1 MSLSLLV
8 SHWRRLL
15 PAVLVGLILC
25 LGAALFVLDSSP
37 SPPVEES
44 SAPPTPAPPVDAA
57 PPAVETPQANA
68 ETPQTFLNI
77 LAGILDKPEA
87 AQYPS
92 APFWELVEDERM
104 YKKFQGYLDRDPDAR
119 ARWQAEWDEAQRES
133 LEESLRHLHDENLNW
148 FGHALMLSPSLRELD
163 DYIELLA
170 VNAVEPR
177 TLKLLAIA
185 ENGSSAEKQ
194 VLSDTLTQFCQAY
207 ADRKEAEILDP
218 VPILAAQLDPDGST
232 LSTLVAAAERRLD
245 DWDRN
250 QQLREE
256 HERKNGLPVSARI
269 PPTHG
274 SKGVA
279 YAGKT
284 LLDRFLREPE
294 LRQGLNPAQLALLRQ
309 YEHFTEDNGLT
320 GPEDFNLDAVMPLID
335 YARRL
340 QELADPAS

>member
-1 MSLSLLV
+1 M
-8 SHWRRLL
+8 
-15 PAVLVGLILC
+15 
-25 LGAALFVLDSSP
+25 
-37 SPPVEES
+37 
-44 SAPPTPAPPVDAA
+44 DAA
-57 PPAVETPQANA
+57 PPTVDTPQAAA

-87 AQYPS
+87 GQYPS

-104 YKKFQGYLDRDPDAR
+104 YIRFQAYLDRDPDAR

-133 LEESLRHLHDENLNW
+133 LEESLRHLHDENCKWTLQ
-148 FGHALMLSPSLRELD
+148 ALSQSPSMQEYD
-163 DYIELLA
+163 DYIQLLA

-207 ADRKEAEILDP
+207 ADRKEGDIADSLP
-218 VPILAAQLDPDGST
+218 VLAAQLDPDGRT
-232 LSTLVAAAERRLD
+232 LSTLVAAAERKVQTYEAHVL
-245 DWDRN
+245 W
-250 QQLREE
+250 
-256 HERKNGLPVSARI
+256 ERAEGLKHGLPSGYM
-269 PPTHG
+269 PPQDCQ
-274 SKGVA
+274 GVA

-320 GPEDFNLDAVMPLID
+320 GA
-335 YARRL
+335 
-340 QELADPAS
+340 

>member
-1 MSLSLLV
+1 MPLQSAT
-8 SHWRRLL
+8 SHWRKIGL
-15 PAVLVGLILC
+15 VGLVGLIIG

-37 SPPVEES
+37 PPPIEES
-44 SAPPTPAPPVDAA
+44 SAPSTLAPPVDAA
-57 PPAVETPQANA
+57 PPTVDTPQAAA

-87 AQYPS
+87 GQYPS

-104 YKKFQGYLDRDPDAR
+104 YIRFQAYLDRNPEVR

-133 LEESLRHLHDENLNW
+133 LEESLRHLHDENNKW
-148 FGHALMLSPSLRELD
+148 IDHALMLTPSMQEYD
-163 DYIELLA
+163 DYIQLLA
-170 VNAVEPR
+170 INAVEPR

-194 VLSDTLTQFCQAY
+194 VLSDTLTQFCQTY
-207 ADRKEAEILDP
+207 ADRQEGDIRDP
-218 VPILAAQLDPDGST
+218 VPILAAQLDPDGRT
-232 LSTLVAAAERRLD
+232 LSTLVAAAERKVQTYEESVRWDKAEDRRL
-245 DWDRN
+245 
-250 QQLREE
+250 
-256 HERKNGLPVSARI
+256 GLPSGYM
-269 PPTHG
+269 PPQDCQ
-274 SKGVA
+274 GVA

-320 GPEDFNLDAVMPLID
+320 GPEDFNMDAVMPLID